1 MFNKIEI
8 SHIPSYI
15 KNKWGVNMQREHL
28 LKQLTD
34 NYEKIWDIVII
45 GGGATGLGI
54 AVDAASRGYST
65 VLLEQSDFSKGTS
78 SRSTKLVHGGVRY
91 LAQGDI
97 SLVFEALHERGLLRQ
112 NAPHLVKNQA
122 FIIPSYDWWE
132 GPFYNIGMKVY
143 DMMAGKLGLGPSEK
157 ISREETMKAIP
168 NLDENHLNGGVI
180 YHDGQFDDSRLAI
193 NLAQTAV
200 ENGAVVLN
208 YMKVTGLIKD
218 KENIV
223 SGVMVVDE
231 ESRYLKSISHY
242 GYLDKNSNQS
252 NQSYK
257 YTIRS
262 KVVIN
267 ATGVFADDI
276 IKMDDSSSPQMIRP
290 SQGIHIVLDKSFLQG
305 DSAIMIPKT
314 SDGRVLFAVPW
325 HGKVVVG
332 TTDTP
337 LKLDETS
344 LEPRAL
350 EQEIEFVLTTA
361 AQYLKKD
368 PKREDVLSIFA
379 GLRPLAAQESQQIA
393 SNKSESDRKDI
404 ANEKSINE
412 RVDESSTKE
421 LSRSHKLI
429 ISLSGLI
436 TITGGK
442 WTTYRKMA
450 EDTVNKAWMVGGLPE
465 KKCVTHN
472 MPIHGY
478 VKNIDFDSPAYFY
491 GSDRAQIEDMV
502 HQNPLLGERLDKDY
516 EYIRAH
522 VVWAARHEM
531 ARTVE
536 DFLSRRVRMLLLDAR
551 VSIKMAPEVAQIMA
565 QELGRNEVWIDSQIK
580 EYVELAKGYTL

>member
-1 MFNKIEI
+1 
-8 SHIPSYI
+8 
-15 KNKWGVNMQREHL
+15 MQRDHL

-34 NYEKIWDIVII
+34 EPEKIWDIVII

-54 AVDAASRGYST
+54 AVDAAARGYST
-65 VLLEQSDFSKGTS
+65 VLLEQSDFAKGTS

-168 NLDENHLNGGVI
+168 NLDEDHLNGGVI

-208 YMKVTGLIKD
+208 YMRVTGLIRGED
-218 KENIV
+218 NLIA
-223 SGVMVVDE
+223 GVMVKDQDYTEAEYIIHSSDE
-231 ESRYLKSISHY
+231 DGIKSDGQTVHSR
-242 GYLDKNSNQS
+242 
-252 NQSYK
+252 
-257 YTIRS
+257 
-262 KVVIN
+262 VVIN
-267 ATGVFADDI
+267 ATGVFVDEI
-276 IKMDDSSSPQMIRP
+276 MRMDNPLSKPMVRP
-290 SQGIHIVLDKSFLQG
+290 SQGIHLVLDKSFLQG

-337 LKLDETS
+337 LKIDDAL

-350 EQEIEFVLTTA
+350 EHEIEFVLTTA

-368 PKREDVLSIFA
+368 PCREDVLSIFA
-379 GLRPLAAQESQQIA
+379 GLRPLAAQEDVGLDQ
-393 SNKSESDRKDI
+393 
-404 ANEKSINE
+404 
-412 RVDESSTKE
+412 STKE
-421 LSRSHKLI
+421 ISRSHKLMV
-429 ISLSGLI
+429 SLSGLI

-465 KKCVTHN
+465 KRCVTHN

-478 VKNIDFDSPAYFY
+478 VKNTDFDSPAYFY
-491 GSDRAQIEDMV
+491 GSDRAQIDDMV
-502 HQNPLLGERLDKDY
+502 HQNQTLGKRLHPDY
-516 EYIRAH
+516 EYTRAH

-536 DFLSRRVRMLLLDAR
+536 DFLSRRIRMLLLDAR
-551 VSIKMAPEVAQIMA
+551 VSMEMAPEVAQIMA
-565 QELGRNEVWIDSQIK
+565 QELGRNEAWINSQAQD
-580 EYVELAKGYTL
+580 YMELAKGYILS